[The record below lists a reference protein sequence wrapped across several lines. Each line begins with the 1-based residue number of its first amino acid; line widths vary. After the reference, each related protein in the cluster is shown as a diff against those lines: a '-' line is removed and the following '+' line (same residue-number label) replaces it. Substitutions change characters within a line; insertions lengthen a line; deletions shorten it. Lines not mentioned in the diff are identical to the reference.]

1 MLQGAM
7 NASKAVDWTVLAF
20 LVIWWGSSFAVLK
33 IATDHIPPMWN
44 TAIRLVVAIPVLG
57 LVLAARGQPL
67 PPLRDPVWRA
77 YFWIGLLG
85 MAIPFS
91 LYAYSAQRLPS
102 AINAICNGAS
112 PIFTGVL
119 AHLFIATDK
128 LTVRSAAGTL
138 MGFAGLVALVA
149 PGFSQGFTV
158 EAMGLTAALVGAV
171 LYAISNNLTRTAPPA
186 PATTGALLM
195 CLWSAP
201 LALAGAAMFEG
212 APSWPPLPS
221 LLAVIA
227 LGVVSTALGTIA
239 YVFLIHRRGP
249 LFMSMG
255 IYLAPCLATALGMAA
270 LGERPGWPAF
280 VALAL
285 ILAGVALV
293 TITPR
298 RREPSST

>member
-1 MLQGAM
+1 MST
-7 NASKAVDWTVLAF
+7 SKALDWAVLAF
-20 LVIWWGSSFAVLK
+20 LVCWWGSSFAVLK

-44 TAIRLVVAIPVLG
+44 TAIRLLVAIPVLG

-67 PPLRDPVWRA
+67 PPPRNPVWRA

-102 AINAICNGAS
+102 AVNAICNGAS

-119 AHLFIATDK
+119 AHLFIASDR
-128 LTVRSAAGTL
+128 LTVRSAAGVL
-138 MGFAGLVALVA
+138 MGFAGLVVLVA
-149 PGFSQGFTV
+149 PGFSRGLTV
-158 EAMGLTAALVGAV
+158 EAMGLVAALVGAA
-171 LYAISNNLTRTAPPA
+171 LYAVSNNLTRTAPHTPA
-186 PATTGALLM
+186 ATGALLM

-201 LALAGAAMFEG
+201 VALAGAVAVEG
-212 APSWPPLPS
+212 APPMPPLPS
-221 LLAVIA
+221 LLAVLA
-227 LGVVSTALGTIA
+227 LGVVSTAIGTIA

-255 IYLAPCLATALGMAA
+255 IYLAPCLATGLGMTA
-270 LGERPGWPAF
+270 LNERPGWPAF
-280 VALAL
+280 VALGL

-293 TITPR
+293 TLTPR
-298 RREPSST
+298 RREPAAP